1 MKSGRVA
8 RAVAATASRRTADA
22 PAGSSCGA
30 KVGIGRL
37 GRRSQVPAPLQSA
50 ALPSPVLWLSSRKT
64 PRHPPSQ
71 VISPNPGSPMGTMPA
86 KRPGDDDVTPPLPA
100 KASRTDLRIEYEGS
114 ASASARR
121 KGRLE
126 SHRSGMRQMQGAK
139 EDAATPSPP
148 GGCSP
153 CAQNNTECRTTDRI
167 TGLARSRGH
176 TESLEGE
183 NANLRSHIESL
194 QKQLREKGID
204 PVVQTPTASS
214 AYAPTAAESYT
225 PTEQSNASWGSLQHS
240 ERPKMQSSTLG
251 DSTPSQP
258 ALLNEFRTGCIGDNY
273 LGVSSGNSWLS
284 PIEGTSLSLFGAT
297 LDLNEFIPEDRIDS
311 GTSYQKF
318 LDHAFIEQQ
327 KNAPPLPSWEQGK
340 VYAEW
345 YFRSIQPMLPI
356 LHKPHF
362 MQLLHRV
369 YNDDQFRPEP
379 AELVMVHMVMSM
391 VIFQYSTRNRT
402 PQQDFSHYY
411 YSLSL
416 VPRLIKGHT
425 VPDMQA
431 LALICAQLRAFP
443 RPGACWM
450 FTNTVLG
457 LAIELGLH
465 RSVTAWQG
473 VTAQQDP
480 HTIEMRK
487 RIFWSLMLM
496 HVPVSGKLGRPMPLR
511 LEDFDIEIP
520 EEAHDYLPEEAHF
533 DEWRKCS
540 FRAGKWGFVLLKVQM
555 KVYSSIYSIGS
566 TPASYDSNVKNL
578 EAELRETVAK
588 FPPALSGG
596 PETKDQDR
604 TSALFL
610 QLGATG
616 CQLLIHHP
624 ALCRSLSP
632 KVMSD
637 NIDACLEASNR
648 MLSIATKLKVLNGLD
663 TTVYWNMD
671 FLASMFTMLFAY
683 TERRDTLTM
692 ADLQRL
698 RGSMK
703 GWLDVMGFVGVLLG
717 TGDRL
722 HTALRNLV
730 EWSLSHISQHLA
742 KKTATAAV
750 ASSSATPPLIDKPQQ
765 QALKS
770 NAYEATNEYSQEY
783 AKSST
788 HEMSTIRTSQQI
800 QAQAPPQSQPQ
811 SQPPPS
817 QMQPMPQAH
826 VHENGYSNSQTYS
839 YADPQSSTVTTFAS
853 APVQSFAAQSYAGED
868 MKPNIEAQLAAHA
881 ALAQQQP
888 HPASQP
894 ASSGYMNVYQ
904 TPTGAYAAV
913 DPAGPLAWRNFAEN
927 IVTGLHT
934 SAPGMSDAGLTSY
947 ANMMIDPLGNTAKTG
962 AYMYPN
968 SASFGS
974 MQLPAQDGADWPLIQ
989 Y

>member
-1 MKSGRVA
+1 M
-8 RAVAATASRRTADA
+8 
-22 PAGSSCGA
+22 
-30 KVGIGRL
+30 
-37 GRRSQVPAPLQSA
+37 
-50 ALPSPVLWLSSRKT
+50 RKIRCD
-64 PRHPPSQ
+64 PQ
-71 VISPNPGSPMGTMPA
+71 
-86 KRPGDDDVTPPLPA
+86 
-100 KASRTDLRIEYEGS
+100 
-114 ASASARR
+114 
-121 KGRLE
+121 
-126 SHRSGMRQMQGAK
+126 
-139 EDAATPSPP
+139 P

-183 NANLRSHIESL
+183 NASLRSHIELL

-204 PVVQTPTASS
+204 PVVSTSTAPSG
-214 AYAPTAAESYT
+214 YAPASTDPYT
-225 PTEQSNASWGSLQHS
+225 PTEHSNASWGSLQHA
-240 ERPKMQSSTLG
+240 ERPKVQSSTLG

-297 LDLNEFIPEDRIDS
+297 LDLNEFIPEDRADS

-362 MQLLHRV
+362 MQLLHRT
-369 YNDDQFRPEP
+369 YHDEQFRPEP
-379 AELVMVHMVMSM
+379 AEIVMVHMVMSM
-391 VIFQYSTRNRT
+391 VNFQYNTRNRSSK
-402 PQQDFSHYY
+402 QDFQHYY

-578 EAELRETVAK
+578 EAELKETVAM
-588 FPPALSGG
+588 FPPGLSGG

-648 MLSIATKLKVLNGLD
+648 MLSIATKLKLLNGLD

-683 TERRDTLTM
+683 TERRDSLSLT
-692 ADLQRL
+692 DLQRL

-703 GWLDVMGFVGVLLG
+703 GWLDVMGFIGVLLG

-730 EWSLSHISQHLA
+730 EWSVGNISQHLA
-742 KKTATAAV
+742 KKTASAAV
-750 ASSSATPPLIDKPQQ
+750 ASSVTPPLADKPQQ

-770 NAYEATNEYSQEY
+770 NAYEVTTEFKQEY
-783 AKSST
+783 AKAGA
-788 HEMSTIRTSQQI
+788 HEITTARSSQQL
-800 QAQAPPQSQPQ
+800 QPQPSQ
-811 SQPPPS
+811 SQPPPHSQPPQS
-817 QMQPMPQAH
+817 QMQPQPQQQQQPQPQ
-826 VHENGYSNSQTYS
+826 VHENGYATQAYS
-839 YADPQSSTVTTFAS
+839 YADPQSSTVATFAP
-853 APVQSFAAQSYAGED
+853 APVQSFSAQAYAGED
-868 MKPNIEAQLAAHA
+868 MKQNIEAQLAAHA

-894 ASSGYMNVYQ
+894 ASSGYLNVYQ
-904 TPTGAYAAV
+904 PAAGAYAAV
-913 DPAGPLAWRNFAEN
+913 DPVGPLAWRNFAEN

-947 ANMMIDPLGNTAKTG
+947 ATMMVDPLGNAKNG

-968 SASFGS
+968 GASFGS
-974 MQLPAQDGADWPLIQ
+974 MQLPTQDGADWPLIQ